1 MVALHRNADQV
12 ERSMPLKNTQP
23 GDFQLRETLQSMTD
37 SEAMDW
43 LYQKSEKFIRLMAY
57 YRCAMMEVETKFN
70 VLNEE
75 YSLQHDRNPISSIR
89 SRLKSPQSIGEKL
102 RRKDAPLSIEAIE
115 ERLNDVAVVRVVCSF
130 PEDVWMLAE
139 AFLKQDD
146 VTLID
151 RRDYITH
158 PKPSG
163 YRSLHL
169 IVAIPIFLADEKR
182 SMKVEVQLR
191 TIAMNCWASLEHQ
204 LRYKKDRCMTE
215 KMVSELAL
223 CARLSAEL
231 DQRMDAL
238 RHAIEGDA
246 PTGTSDNG

>member
-1 MVALHRNADQV
+1 MKD
-12 ERSMPLKNTQP
+12 ERQEGYL
-23 GDFQLRETLQSMTD
+23 LRERILSMTD

-89 SRLKSPQSIGEKL
+89 SRLKSPGSIKEKL
-102 RRKDAPLSIEAIE
+102 QRKGIPLSVDAIE
-115 ERLNDVAVVRVVCSF
+115 DKLKDVAGVRVVCAF
-130 PEDVWMLAE
+130 PEDVWMLAD

-146 VTLID
+146 VTLIE
-151 RRDYITH
+151 RKDYITH

-191 TIAMNCWASLEHQ
+191 TISMNCWASLEHQ

-215 KMVSELAL
+215 EMAAELAL

-238 RHAIEGDA
+238 RRAVENESPADTRA
-246 PTGTSDNG
+246 

>member
-1 MVALHRNADQV
+1 
-12 ERSMPLKNTQP
+12 
-23 GDFQLRETLQSMTD
+23 
-37 SEAMDW
+37 
-43 LYQKSEKFIRLMAY
+43 MA
-57 YRCAMMEVETKFN
+57 
-70 VLNEE
+70 
-75 YSLQHDRNPISSIR
+75 
-89 SRLKSPQSIGEKL
+89 G
-102 RRKDAPLSIEAIE
+102 
-115 ERLNDVAVVRVVCSF
+115 VRVVCSF

-204 LRYKKDRCMTE
+204 LRYKKDRGMTE

>member
-1 MVALHRNADQV
+1 
-12 ERSMPLKNTQP
+12 
-23 GDFQLRETLQSMTD
+23 MTD
-37 SEAMDW
+37 AEAMRW
-43 LYQKSEKFIRLMAY
+43 LNDRSQQFIRLMAY

-89 SRLKSPQSIGEKL
+89 SRIKAPQSIMEKL
-102 RRKDAPLSIEAIE
+102 HRKGLPLSMEAIE
-115 ERLNDVAVVRVVCSF
+115 ENLNDVAGIRVVCSF
-130 PEDVWMLAE
+130 PEDVWTLAE

-146 VTLID
+146 VTLIE
-151 RRDYITH
+151 RKDYITH

-169 IVAIPIFLADEKR
+169 IIAIPIFLADEKR

-204 LRYKKDRCMTE
+204 LRYKKDRDFDGQMAA
-215 KMVSELAL
+215 ELAL

-238 RHAIEGDA
+238 RKAIEND
-246 PTGTSDNG
+246 GTPEGALEKAANEHA

>member
-1 MVALHRNADQV
+1 MKDEQSRNDLI
-12 ERSMPLKNTQP
+12 RDKLK
-23 GDFQLRETLQSMTD
+23 SMTD
-37 SEAMDW
+37 GEALDW
-43 LYQKSEKFIRLMAY
+43 LQQTSEKFIRLMAY

-89 SRLKSPQSIGEKL
+89 SRLKSPGSIKEKL
-102 RRKDAPLSIEAIE
+102 QRKGIPLSVDAIE
-115 ERLNDVAVVRVVCSF
+115 DKLKDVAGVRVVCAF
-130 PEDVWMLAE
+130 PEDVWMLAD

-146 VTLID
+146 VTLIE
-151 RRDYITH
+151 RKDYITH

-204 LRYKKDRCMTE
+204 LRYKKDRRMTE
-215 KMVSELAL
+215 EMASELAL

>member
-1 MVALHRNADQV
+1 M
-12 ERSMPLKNTQP
+12 
-23 GDFQLRETLQSMTD
+23 
-37 SEAMDW
+37 
-43 LYQKSEKFIRLMAY
+43 
-57 YRCAMMEVETKFN
+57 
-70 VLNEE
+70 
-75 YSLQHDRNPISSIR
+75 
-89 SRLKSPQSIGEKL
+89 
-102 RRKDAPLSIEAIE
+102 
-115 ERLNDVAVVRVVCSF
+115 RVVCAF
-130 PEDVWMLAE
+130 PEDVWMLAD

-146 VTLID
+146 VTLIE
-151 RRDYITH
+151 RKDYITH

-215 KMVSELAL
+215 EMAAELAL

-238 RHAIEGDA
+238 RRAVENESPADTLA
-246 PTGTSDNG
+246 

>member
-1 MVALHRNADQV
+1 MKNA
-12 ERSMPLKNTQP
+12 QP
-23 GDFQLRETLQSMTD
+23 GEFQLRETLQSMTD

-115 ERLNDVAVVRVVCSF
+115 ERLNDVAGVRVVCSF

-191 TIAMNCWASLEHQ
+191 TISMNCWASLEHQ

-238 RHAIEGDA
+238 RHAIEGAA

>member
-1 MVALHRNADQV
+1 MKDEQSRNDLI
-12 ERSMPLKNTQP
+12 RDKLK
-23 GDFQLRETLQSMTD
+23 SMTD
-37 SEAMDW
+37 GEALDW
-43 LYQKSEKFIRLMAY
+43 LQQTSEKFIRLMAY

-89 SRLKSPQSIGEKL
+89 SRLKAPGSIKEKL
-102 RRKDAPLSIEAIE
+102 QRKGIPLSVDAIE
-115 ERLNDVAVVRVVCSF
+115 DKLKDVAGVRVVCAF
-130 PEDVWMLAE
+130 PEDVWMLAD

-146 VTLID
+146 VTLIE
-151 RRDYITH
+151 RKDYITH

-215 KMVSELAL
+215 EMAAELAL

-238 RHAIEGDA
+238 RRAVENESPADTLA
-246 PTGTSDNG
+246 

>member
-1 MVALHRNADQV
+1 MIGTEQCHERKVIAMQDPDFLLRDQLQAMSDEEAVA
-12 ERSMPLKNTQP
+12 
-23 GDFQLRETLQSMTD
+23 
-37 SEAMDW
+37 W
-43 LYQKSEKFIRLMAY
+43 LYNQSQKFMRLMAY

-75 YSLQHDRNPISSIR
+75 FSLQHDRNPISSVR
-89 SRLKSPQSIGEKL
+89 SRLKSPRSIQEKL
-102 RRKDAPLSIEAIE
+102 KRKGLPLTIGAIE
-115 ERLNDVAVVRVVCSF
+115 DNLNDVAGVRVICSF
-130 PEDVWMLAE
+130 PEDVWLLAD

-151 RRDYITH
+151 RKDYITH

-204 LRYKKDRCMTE
+204 LRYKKDRRMTE
-215 KMVSELAL
+215 EMASELAL

>member
-1 MVALHRNADQV
+1 MNG
-12 ERSMPLKNTQP
+12 ERSDENPLRHQIK
-23 GDFQLRETLQSMTD
+23 SMTD
-37 SEAMDW
+37 AEAMRW
-43 LYQKSEKFIRLMAY
+43 LNDRSQQFIRLMAY

-89 SRLKSPQSIGEKL
+89 SRIKAPQSIMEKL
-102 RRKDAPLSIEAIE
+102 HRKGLPLSMESIE
-115 ERLNDVAVVRVVCSF
+115 ENLSDVAGIRVVCSF
-130 PEDVWMLAE
+130 PEDVWTLAE

-146 VTLID
+146 VTLIE
-151 RRDYITH
+151 RKDYITH

-204 LRYKKDRCMTE
+204 LRYKKDRRMTE
-215 KMVSELAL
+215 EMASELAL

>member
-1 MVALHRNADQV
+1 
-12 ERSMPLKNTQP
+12 
-23 GDFQLRETLQSMTD
+23 MTD
-37 SEAMDW
+37 AEAMRW
-43 LYQKSEKFIRLMAY
+43 LNDRSQQFIRLMAY
-57 YRCAMMEVETKFN
+57 SRCAMMEVETKFN

-89 SRLKSPQSIGEKL
+89 SRIKAPQSIMEKL
-102 RRKDAPLSIEAIE
+102 HRKGLPLSMESIE
-115 ERLNDVAVVRVVCSF
+115 ENLSDVAGIRVVCSF
-130 PEDVWMLAE
+130 PEDVWTLAE

-146 VTLID
+146 VTLIE
-151 RRDYITH
+151 RKDYITH

-169 IVAIPIFLADEKR
+169 IIAIPIFLADEKR

-204 LRYKKDRCMTE
+204 LRYKKERDFDGQMAA
-215 KMVSELAL
+215 ELAL

-231 DQRMDAL
+231 DQRMDEL
-238 RHAIEGDA
+238 RKAIEND
-246 PTGTSDNG
+246 GTPEYTLDKAANEHA